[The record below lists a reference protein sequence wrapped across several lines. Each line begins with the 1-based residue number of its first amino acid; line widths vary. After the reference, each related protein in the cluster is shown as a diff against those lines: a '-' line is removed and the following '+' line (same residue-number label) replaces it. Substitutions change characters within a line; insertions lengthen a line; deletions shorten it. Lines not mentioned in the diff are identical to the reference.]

1 VRLLEHV
8 PNLTSEERG
17 LLENL
22 IETHIKSI
30 PVWVSLLRDK
40 ELKKYL
46 QFKDETD
53 VVYGMI
59 IGAIFEKFHFWY
71 LTNYLGQSMPIET
84 IFEVNR
90 IVFKR
95 AQDIREAIFKC
106 G

>member
-1 VRLLEHV
+1 MEHT
-8 PNLTSEERG
+8 PKLTTEERG
-17 LLENL
+17 MLENL
-22 IETHIKSI
+22 IETHMESI
-30 PVWVSLLRDK
+30 PLWISLLRNQ

-59 IGAIFEKFHFWY
+59 LGAIFEKFNFWY
-71 LTNYLGQSMPIET
+71 LTNHFGQSMSNDT
-84 IFEVNR
+84 VFEVNR

>member
-1 VRLLEHV
+1 M
-8 PNLTSEERG
+8 
-17 LLENL
+17 
-22 IETHIKSI
+22 
-30 PVWVSLLRDK
+30 WVSLLRDE

-53 VVYGMI
+53 VVFGI
-59 IGAIFEKFHFWY
+59 TLGAIFEKFYFWY
-71 LTNYLGQSMPIET
+71 ILDPSHESMSDDIK
-84 IFEVNR
+84 FEVNR

>member
-1 VRLLEHV
+1 M
-8 PNLTSEERG
+8 
-17 LLENL
+17 
-22 IETHIKSI
+22 
-30 PVWVSLLRDK
+30 WVSLLRNK

-53 VVYGMI
+53 VVYGMTL
-59 IGAIFEKFHFWY
+59 GAIFEKFHFWY
-71 LTNYLGQSMPIET
+71 LTNHSTDSMPDDI